1 MTSIA
6 SSYVDV
12 VLLIIAFLAG
22 AAALHMVQCLRAFDP
37 RVNLRAQ
44 VIASVRLSAAHR
56 EIVRLREQLDTAW
69 TTADHRLDLLR
80 DVASELGADT
90 AAIEDDLDPDVLL
103 AAASRLRVR
112 HLQEHPADLDG

>member
-1 MTSIA
+1 MTELQYI
-6 SSYVDV
+6 DL
-12 VLLIIAFLAG
+12 VLLLIAFLAG

-56 EIVRLREQLDTAW
+56 EIVRLREQLDAAW

-90 AAIEDDLDPDVLL
+90 ATVEDDLDPDVLL
-103 AAASRLRVR
+103 AAASRLRAR
-112 HLQEHPADLDG
+112 HLHEHPTESSG